1 MNPARIFSSS
11 SFIEAGSTIR
21 WRVYERERKREA
33 TKRGFSAS
41 IVVLRRLV
49 RRGRRIGQILE
60 CHFIYLHVQFRSLT
74 TTATDATER
83 PLFSRTWRFDR
94 ACKRAL
100 GVYIYYKRRRDD
112 RERIASP
119 WRSIEN
125 RGESIVE
132 FWYHR
137 FLTTRENNYLIYRA
151 NHSKKVER
159 TEAMQF
165 RRRINNMDN

>member
-21 WRVYERERKREA
+21 WRVYGRERERPRNEAFQPPLLYYVVWFDEAGESGRSSSATLSICMFNFVLWRQPRQTRQNGHCSRE
-33 TKRGFSAS
+33 RDDS
-41 IVVLRRLV
+41 IV
-49 RRGRRIGQILE
+49 
-60 CHFIYLHVQFRSLT
+60 HVNAHL
-74 TTATDATER
+74 A
-83 PLFSRTWRFDR
+83 
-94 ACKRAL
+94 
-100 GVYIYYKRRRDD
+100 YIYYKRRRND
-112 RERIASP
+112 RERLASP

-125 RGESIVE
+125 RGKSIVE

-137 FLTTRENNYLIYRA
+137 FLTGSTGENNYLIYRA
-151 NHSKKVER
+151 NHSKKQR

>member
-21 WRVYERERKREA
+21 WRVYERERERERPRNEAFQPPLLYYVVWFDEAGESGRSSSA
-33 TKRGFSAS
+33 TLSICMFNFVLWRQPRQTRQNGHCRERDDS
-41 IVVLRRLV
+41 IV
-49 RRGRRIGQILE
+49 
-60 CHFIYLHVQFRSLT
+60 HVNAHL
-74 TTATDATER
+74 A
-83 PLFSRTWRFDR
+83 
-94 ACKRAL
+94 
-100 GVYIYYKRRRDD
+100 YIYIINVGAMI
-112 RERIASP
+112 ERGLL
-119 WRSIEN
+119 RSIEN

-137 FLTTRENNYLIYRA
+137 FLTGSTRENNYLIYRA
-151 NHSKKVER
+151 NHSKKQR